1 MGETMKRRIIGI
13 LGLALSASLIASAC
27 GSDSSSSSDTAVS
40 TDTFASTD
48 TLAIPGTD
56 SGTPTT
62 GGTIHILSQL
72 EQVTHLDPQ
81 RNYTGSDL
89 AFAGSTMQRTL
100 VSYAFAPGSDG
111 SQLVADLATDI
122 GTPTEGG
129 KVWTFTLRD
138 GATYEDG
145 SAVTCADIAYG
156 TSRVFATDI
165 IVDGPTYAISYLDIP
180 QDADGNSNYPGPY
193 TATADQ
199 QALFDKAV
207 ACSEDGKTITFTL
220 SRIVADFNYTVTLLA
235 FSPVPKAK
243 DTGEKYDMAPVS
255 SGPYKIES
263 YEPGKSLVLVRNE
276 NWSKASDPIRN
287 AYADSFVYEFALD
300 PAVIDERLI
309 ADAGDDQY
317 AVGDGG
323 LQPENLQTVFT
334 DDRFKDRRQDDYDP
348 YVSFTAFNVKTVS
361 CVEVRRAVYLGLD
374 REALRTAGG
383 GPYTGDFADGFVKP
397 ALADDYAPSKLP
409 EGLNTDGTPNVE
421 AAKASLEEAKTKCP
435 DVYAKATVEGLKF
448 FHPDTPIWQKLVSIW
463 IESLKAAG
471 IVIKPTAVEPSK
483 YYPTVQ
489 NEETDYDI
497 SRGAWGPDWPNA
509 STMIPE
515 LFLTTGGF
523 NLTRNGDDPAYK
535 QFETDTKAALNELDR
550 KAQGKKWQALNQF
563 LVDQLWSIPGTFTKA
578 QDLWGSKVGNAYR
591 WSSSGSFLFGEL
603 FVKQ

>member
-1 MGETMKRRIIGI
+1 MKRRIIGI

-27 GSDSSSSSDTAVS
+27 GSDSSSRGRNAV
-40 TDTFASTD
+40 STD
-48 TLAIPGTD
+48 TLAIPGAD
-56 SGTPTT
+56 SGTPTP

-138 GATYEDG
+138 GVTYEDG

-180 QDADGNSNYPGPY
+180 QDADGNSKYPGPY
-193 TATADQ
+193 TAKADQ

-235 FSPVPKAK
+235 YSPVPKAK

-421 AAKASLEEAKTKCP
+421 AAQAALAEAKTKCP

-535 QFETDTKAALNELDR
+535 QFETDTKAALDELDR

-591 WSSSGSFLFGEL
+591 WSSTGSFLFGEL
-603 FVKQ
+603 YVKQ

>member
-1 MGETMKRRIIGI
+1 MKRRIIGL

-27 GSDSSSSSDTAVS
+27 GSDSSSSADTAVS
-40 TDTFASTD
+40 SDTVAT
-48 TLAIPGTD
+48 PGTD
-56 SGTPTT
+56 AGTPTT

-72 EQVTHLDPQ
+72 EQITHLDPQ

-89 AFAGSTMQRTL
+89 AFVGSTMQRALT
-100 VSYAFAPGSDG
+100 SYAYAPGSEG
-111 SQLVADLATDI
+111 SQLVGDLATDT

-129 KVWTFTLRD
+129 KVWSFTLRD

-156 TSRVFATDI
+156 VSRVFATDI

-180 QDADGNSNYPGPY
+180 QDAEGNSEYPGPY
-193 TATADQ
+193 TAKPDQ

-220 SRIVADFNYTVTLLA
+220 SRVVSDFNYTVTLLA

-255 SGPYKIES
+255 SGPYKIKS

-300 PAVIDERLI
+300 PAVIDERLM

-317 AVGDGG
+317 AVSDAGI
-323 LQPENLQTVFT
+323 QPENLQTIFN

-348 YVSFTAFNVKTVS
+348 YISFTAFNAKTVS

-383 GPYTGDFADGFVKP
+383 GPYTGDFADGFIKP
-397 ALADDYAPSKLP
+397 ALADDYAPNTMP
-409 EGLNTDGTPNVE
+409 DGLNTDGTPNVE
-421 AAKASLEEAKTKCP
+421 AAKAALEEAKTKCP
-435 DVYAKATVEGLKF
+435 DVYAKATGEGLKF
-448 FHPDTPIWQKLVSIW
+448 FHPDTPTWQKNISIW
-463 IESLKAAG
+463 IESLKAVG
-471 IVIKPTAVEPSK
+471 IVIKPTAVESSK

-489 NEETDYDI
+489 SDETDYDI
-497 SRGAWGPDWPNA
+497 ARGAWGPDWPNA

-535 QFETDTKAALNELDR
+535 QFETDTKAALAELDR
-550 KAQGKKWQALNQF
+550 SAQGTKWKALNQF
-563 LVDQLWSIPGTFTKA
+563 LVDQLWSLPGTFLKA

-591 WSSSGSFLFGEL
+591 WSSSGSYLFGEL
-603 FVKQ
+603 YVKQ